1 MKTLWLT
8 NLTATLALSLALS
21 LTAQAKLSDFNQLI
35 EENSKAQSELH
46 TSLKN
51 NLQETQVAINLEKRD
66 RFVVDSADSINV
78 PTRKS
83 FLTYTKSKIDYRK
96 SAADGQKRLAEEID
110 QAN

>member
-8 NLTATLALSLALS
+8 KLTATLALSMVLS

-35 EENSKAQSELH
+35 EENSKAQSDLH

-51 NLQETQVAINLEKRD
+51 NLEETQVAIKFEKRD
-66 RFVVDSADSINV
+66 RFVVDNADSINV

-83 FLTYTKSKIDYRK
+83 FLTYSKAKIDYRK
-96 SAADGQKRLAEEID
+96 SAIDGQKRLAEEID